1 MVGPR
6 NGTPEGH
13 GDGGVPGDAAPQVIR
28 TVGVSK
34 IYDAGPVAVQA
45 LADIDLEIAE
55 GDYVAIM
62 GPSGSGKSTLMH
74 ILGCL
79 DTPTS
84 GTYFLRGRE
93 VSGFDNDRL
102 ARVRSRDV
110 GFIFQRFNLL
120 PRLSAAQNV
129 ELPLLYAKVPEE
141 RREEI
146 VADVLAKV
154 GLADRARH
162 KPNELSGGE
171 VQRVAVARALANDPA
186 IVLADEPTGNLD
198 SKSEAELMA
207 LLDGLNAAGRTL
219 VVVTH
224 DDDVARHARRVVAL
238 RDGRVV

>member
-45 LADIDLEIAE
+45 LADIDLEIAD